1 MRLVSVR
8 NLRPGFVVGRPIM
21 DEGGQILLHQGV
33 ALTLDYIEA
42 LVAKGYGAIYVQDPE
57 DPIYVPPDEDL
68 NPVTRAKAV
77 HALDRVYS
85 AIKDEIGDLR
95 EQTFERLKGICHSQ
109 AMKSLLGERGP
120 FEALNAST
128 NTILNEVLDRKILA
142 GLTTIKMT
150 DTYLHHHCIDVC
162 VISIMLGQAL
172 ELSEDH
178 LRQLATGCI
187 LHDIGKV
194 FLRQRVAPITEIRQH
209 TLLGYE
215 LLRSGENADILAPH
229 VALEHHE
236 YQDGSGEPRGLRGTN
251 TIERN
256 RKSSG
261 PVLTLIGEIAAVA
274 NVYDNLLSG
283 SASTPPI
290 PPDHAVQTLQ
300 YVAGK
305 QLNQAIVR
313 TFLRMTPVYPL
324 GIEVLVRSGR
334 YRNYTGI
341 VTRIHPDHFDRPV
354 VTLIRDNHGRPIPV
368 IEVNLLE
375 QPQFT
380 IRCKML

>member
-1 MRLVSVR
+1 M
-8 NLRPGFVVGRPIM
+8 
-21 DEGGQILLHQGV
+21 
-33 ALTLDYIEA
+33 TLDYIEA

-120 FEALNAST
+120 FEALNTST
-128 NTILNEVLDRKILA
+128 NTILNEVLDHKILA

-256 RKSSG
+256 RKKQWPRAYVDWRNSRRRQCLRQPVKRFRQHTADSTGSCGADLAICSG
-261 PVLTLIGEIAAVA
+261 KTTEPGNRQNILT
-274 NVYDNLLSG
+274 NDTRLS
-283 SASTPPI
+283 
-290 PPDHAVQTLQ
+290 
-300 YVAGK
+300 
-305 QLNQAIVR
+305 
-313 TFLRMTPVYPL
+313 LR
-324 GIEVLVRSGR
+324 
-334 YRNYTGI
+334 
-341 VTRIHPDHFDRPV
+341 H
-354 VTLIRDNHGRPIPV
+354 
-368 IEVNLLE
+368 
-375 QPQFT
+375 
-380 IRCKML
+380 